1 MFLDYISPKVL
12 RVSIQSGFSL
22 VSAIFL
28 LVILSALGVFMLS
41 ISTMQQTTSTQDSQ
55 GSHAYQAAKTG
66 LEWGAYQIMNP
77 ENINPSTGGVARYVC
92 GPSKLL
98 AKPASLAD
106 LPPPSP
112 LSGSLSMF
120 RVTVDCI
127 SADFVEGGNNV
138 RVYQLTSTAS
148 FGVAGSTSYI
158 ERRLTA
164 SLNTCRTTVNISP
177 C

>member
-1 MFLDYISPKVL
+1 MSRELTPVNLNNL
-12 RVSIQSGFSL
+12 RFQRAFSL

-41 ISTMQQTTSTQDSQ
+41 ISTMQQTTSTQDVQ

-77 ENINPSTGGVARYVC
+77 ENNNPPAGGTATTRYPCVA
-92 GPSKLL
+92 LTAL
-98 AKPASLAD
+98 PALG
-106 LPPPSP
+106 
-112 LSGSLSMF
+112 GSLSKF
-120 RVTVDCI
+120 AVTVECTR
-127 SADFVEGGNNV
+127 ADFVEGGNTV

-148 FGVAGSTSYI
+148 FGVAGQTSYI

-164 SLNTCRTTVNISP
+164 SINTCRNTLNASP

>member
-1 MFLDYISPKVL
+1 MFRDHISTRVL
-12 RVSIQSGFSL
+12 MASTPRGFSL

-41 ISTMQQTTSTQDSQ
+41 ISTMQQTTSTQDMQ

-77 ENINPSTGGVARYVC
+77 ENNNPPTGGVARYVC
-92 GPSKLL
+92 GA
-98 AKPASLAD
+98 AKVFVPATASSLG
-106 LPPPSP
+106 
-112 LSGSLSMF
+112 GSLSAF
-120 RVTVDCI
+120 TVTVDCS

-148 FGVAGSTSYI
+148 FGFAGSTSYI

-164 SLNTCRTTVNISP
+164 SINTCRTTVNISP

>member
-1 MFLDYISPKVL
+1 MSLKLSSYSS
-12 RVSIQSGFSL
+12 VSAPLQRGFSL

-41 ISTMQQTTSTQDSQ
+41 ISTMQQTTSTQDMQ

-77 ENINPSTGGVARYVC
+77 ENNNPPAGGVARYVC
-92 GPSKLL
+92 GA
-98 AKPASLAD
+98 AKVFNPATASALG
-106 LPPPSP
+106 
-112 LSGSLSMF
+112 GSLNTYK
-120 RVTVDCI
+120 VTVDCS
-127 SADFVEGGNNV
+127 SADFVEGGNTV

-148 FGVAGSTSYI
+148 FGVVGSSSYI

-164 SLNTCRTTVNISP
+164 SINTCRTPVNVSP